1 MADGAVYKTLMSVD
15 TRGSGGYL
23 DGAKKRM
30 RARIYDLAHASFEAA
45 GVARS
50 MLHLEDRG
58 DGFIAAVDARI
69 PPVRL
74 LGTWLAEV
82 HQRQRAGNEDLA
94 RPLGLRVGLHVGPV
108 THDEEGLSGHAM
120 DLVSPARGLGG
131 DPDGAGPLG
140 ARSGPGGLRV
150 AAPRDRPARRTV
162 RGAVR
167 VPPGPGRAEGGP
179 GDRVVPRAGR
189 GPARGAG

>member
-58 DGFIAAVDARI
+58 TASS
-69 PPVRL
+69 PPWTRASRRSGCSAPGWRRCTSGSGR
-74 LGTWLAEV
+74 GTRTW
-82 HQRQRAGNEDLA
+82 
-94 RPLGLRVGLHVGPV
+94 P
-108 THDEEGLSGHAM
+108 
-120 DLVSPARGLGG
+120 
-131 DPDGAGPLG
+131 
-140 ARSGPGGLRV
+140 ARSGC
-150 AAPRDRPARRTV
+150 ASDSTWV
-162 RGAVR
+162 R
-167 VPPGPGRAEGGP
+167 
-179 GDRVVPRAGR
+179 
-189 GPARGAG
+189 